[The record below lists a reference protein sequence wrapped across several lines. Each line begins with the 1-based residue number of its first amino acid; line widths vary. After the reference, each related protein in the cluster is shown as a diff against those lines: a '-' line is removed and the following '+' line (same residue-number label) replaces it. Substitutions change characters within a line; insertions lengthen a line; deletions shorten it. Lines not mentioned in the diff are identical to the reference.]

1 MFDDDSMFGILAVS
15 MVVTISLLVAVSCKA
30 IYVMGLREFI
40 VVHGRDSA
48 LIWFVVILGIKFLW
62 DVLTKPEIWPE
73 HTCEEPTEEDV
84 PNETPVE
91 NTTMESTYHKDTPVR
106 PDENA
111 PIKPDTEKGETVD
124 SFLKELQEINKDFLD
139 VDILRNVLTMES
151 ILQQIKYQINLHP
164 ELADNA
170 TKFLNRY
177 MPTTLQLLSSY
188 VGMNQQMHVTEFT
201 VEAKESVKESIE
213 MMISALA
220 QQLDSVQNMNA
231 LDVTTSSE
239 AIQSMLALNGYG
251 SNPFSEYTHK
261 QKM

>member
-15 MVVTISLLVAVSCKA
+15 MVVTIGLLVAVSCKA

-73 HTCEEPTEEDV
+73 HTCEETEETTEEDT
-84 PNETPVE
+84 PSETPIE
-91 NTTMESTYHKDTPVR
+91 YTTIESTYYEDAPV
-106 PDENA
+106 
-111 PIKPDTEKGETVD
+111 KPDTEKDETVD
-124 SFLKELQEINKDFLD
+124 SFLEQLQKIDKNFLD
-139 VDILRNVLTMES
+139 ADILRNVLTMES
-151 ILQQIKYQINLHP
+151 MLQQIKCQINLHP

-188 VGMNQQMHVTEFT
+188 VGMNQQIHVTEFT
-201 VEAKESVKESIE
+201 IEAKESVEESVE

-220 QQLDSVQNMNA
+220 QQLDSIQNMNA

-239 AIQSMLALNGYG
+239 AMQSMLALNGYG
-251 SNPFSEYTHK
+251 SNPLSEYTHK